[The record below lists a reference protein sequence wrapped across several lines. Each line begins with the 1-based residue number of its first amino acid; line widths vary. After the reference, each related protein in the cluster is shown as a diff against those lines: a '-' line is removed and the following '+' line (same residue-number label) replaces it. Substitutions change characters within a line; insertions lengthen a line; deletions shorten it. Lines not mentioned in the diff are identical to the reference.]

1 MHGSLIYIS
10 ARSLRVELRVNFTEG
25 NHLNKPNCLSSL
37 TLGLS
42 QSLDGSLGSDG
53 SRGAQHVSTT
63 SHDLL
68 ASQALPDTG
77 GLSLHAVEKQN
88 KISALIKCA
97 ANKQGPHLRV
107 LSAEG
112 AAVLGVLGDF
122 HLLDDLSERST
133 VSGTVF
139 TANSDLDC
147 VLSLRRLAAKY

>member
-77 GLSLHAVEKQN
+77 GLSLH
-88 KISALIKCA
+88 
-97 ANKQGPHLRV
+97 GV